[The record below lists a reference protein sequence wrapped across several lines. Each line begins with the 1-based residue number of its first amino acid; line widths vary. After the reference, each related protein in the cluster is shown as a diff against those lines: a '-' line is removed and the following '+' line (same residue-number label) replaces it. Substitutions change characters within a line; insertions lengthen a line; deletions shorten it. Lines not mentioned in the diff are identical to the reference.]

1 MLDYSYLFV
10 SSQAIRKYQLEHQD
24 IFTQITKYVLQE
36 ALLDE
41 NVKKNKIWKEWGFEH
56 TKNNGIDLI
65 AKTEDDSFIAILWLY
80 ADSNISEKLYL
91 LEKFLN
97 NGFHTDNGQI
107 KQIEKGIIISPL
119 LPHSEVIRNLS
130 LFGFSANKKNIIDCR
145 SFLSLGIDW
154 LGLQQSIDLYD
165 CSSNN
170 TYIDFEKMELYK
182 EGKIVYS
189 FAKKNVIQE
198 NKEKIIKTTQEYFEH
213 NDRGKLILPCGIE
226 NFVVS
231 QVTEIITPSDGT
243 ILFFYRNT
251 EVAQWAYKT
260 YQLNAK
266 DNFIA
271 CVFYQENEKKI
282 IDNHLMDDPSFHPV
296 STSEE
301 IIRLYR
307 EAKRRNCRFI
317 IFCDYQKS
325 VLLSLIQAQ
334 FGDGIPIFDLIV
346 CCDAYLTIKNLF
358 HDSDISENGNFF
370 TDARYGIC
378 HIDSEIA
385 SKKRLY
391 VMATPILFRYKSIN
405 STYDKDFREDIFYFD
420 FYDAKQ
426 QKLIPDYEVI
436 ILPII
441 EEQWKKI
448 DKTFNGWIRKK
459 ADLDFICKAIGMHQG
474 LCEKSL
480 LVFDQESKKIKEID
494 NVLSKRVF
502 CYCQS
507 ENASKKLNKNYL
519 NILGCY
525 EDELK
530 INAFKN
536 INVEIEHID
545 REMDTGKK
553 LDVFDTFGYSDDKNL
568 CSILCNVC
576 CLDSEARVMKP
587 DTLVFFD
594 TKREVYDLIPSIA
607 SIMNRMD
614 GNIGKIVIP
623 IVVSKKKISN
633 STESDFGSE
642 AWNILNAIRSY
653 DCSLNDPLILK
664 KRVKIAVSAESFV
677 ETNTKDHNAF
687 DANLLKKIT
696 EEFYESTTDLFEDR
710 EYVKRF
716 EYKTSGIIKDIKR
729 GINQFIEKKPHIFDS
744 LTKSL
749 KAGAYSGI
757 TEVEIIQMICFQM
770 FSKPFFEYIS
780 SESLIDN
787 PIVEILERFVEKFL
801 KFYEK
806 KEIIEAFW
814 ELFAPIRQKIKYA
827 KYQNG
832 SRSLIDS
839 FYKRTIESIFE
850 EEKLKHKS
858 IFIPQDIIDFT
869 LRGAKSALM
878 RHFKTDFDSE
888 EIKVFD
894 PFARNGE
901 FIKRLIC
908 KENNFIS
915 DENFERKIQEDAF
928 AQESNILSY
937 YSSLIDITQAIG
949 NRNASIKTFNNIA
962 FMDSLEYME
971 EKSNTSVLPLFKE
984 LSDNKRIKALIKREK
999 TRVIVSN
1006 LFFEF
1011 EKFSFYNNEG
1021 KEYPK
1026 LDEVILEKS
1035 KKENVMKVSNI
1046 ELVRALEMASNKI
1059 EEKGVIA
1066 CVCSE
1071 NFITSRSN
1079 HAYRKKLSKQFS
1091 SIYVVILKDTKQFHP
1106 EYEYVR
1112 EYGYGFEYEYKTK
1125 KIIAQNICILFLVK
1139 DKKNKEKSLY
1149 YYNVE
1154 SAIEESEWASFVK
1167 NFQDLSEIPF
1177 IKSKNNQDG
1186 IWKITDES
1194 KDCYIQLFDEGN
1206 RESVFTRKMERDIF
1220 GEFCNRVYDEE
1231 SIFEE
1236 FAYKNEILTL
1246 IDEQNF
1252 DELEKKASKQ
1262 PKHSKQFCF
1271 KNPKIGIEEE
1281 NLEVENLFLYIAQG
1295 SKNFGCI
1302 PFTDGDD
1309 IPDFEKNSSVYPLF
1323 YYDAKGKRHSNIED
1337 NTLALVQK
1345 YCKDSSITKEDIF
1358 YYTYA
1363 LFNHKKFLEENKDAR
1378 KNLRIV
1384 LNSDFKEL
1392 ALLGKS
1398 LMELLFKFECR
1409 EKHKSVEFDGVGI
1422 FDGYYI
1428 PNKIRVSQGGGRI
1441 FYNMNITLTDI
1452 PSKVS
1457 EYRICGKTII
1467 EYFIDLFEKKMQ
1479 FLDFQSNQQECVFD
1493 KFCEVVKIAE
1503 KSADLIEE
1511 ISKKTL

>member
-36 ALLDE
+36 ALPDE
-41 NVKKNKIWKEWGFEH
+41 NVKKNTIWKEWEFEH
-56 TKNNGIDLI
+56 TKNNGIDLV
-65 AKTEDDSFIAILWLY
+65 AKIEDDSFIAILWLY

-91 LEKFLN
+91 LENFLN

-119 LPHSEVIRNLS
+119 LPYSEVIRNLS

-165 CSSNN
+165 CSSGNA
-170 TYIDFEKMELYK
+170 YIDFEKMELYK
-182 EGKIVYS
+182 EGKIVCS
-189 FAKKNVIQE
+189 FVKKNMIQE
-198 NKEKIIKTTQEYFEH
+198 NKEKIIKATQEYFKH

-231 QVTEIITPSDGT
+231 QVTEVITPSDGT
-243 ILFFYRNT
+243 ILFFYRNA
-251 EVAQWAYKT
+251 EMAQWAYKT

-271 CVFYQENEKKI
+271 CVFYQENEKKN
-282 IDNHLMDDPSFHPV
+282 IDNHLMDDLSFHPV

-307 EAKRRNCRFI
+307 EAKRRGCRFT
-317 IFCDYQKS
+317 IFCDYQNS

-370 TDARYGIC
+370 TDTRYGIC
-378 HIDSEIA
+378 HIDSKIA

-391 VMATPILFRYKSIN
+391 VMPTPILFRYKGIN
-405 STYDKDFREDIFYFD
+405 STYDKDFGEDIFYFD
-420 FYDAKQ
+420 FYDDKQ
-426 QKLIPDYEVI
+426 HRLIPDYEVI

-441 EEQWKKI
+441 EEQWKRI
-448 DKTFNGWIRKK
+448 DKAFNGWIRKK

-480 LVFDQESKKIKEID
+480 LVFDQESEKIKEIG

-507 ENASKKLNKNYL
+507 ENVSKKLNKNYL

-530 INAFKN
+530 INIFKN

-545 REMDTGKK
+545 REMDTDKK

-568 CSILCNVC
+568 CSILCNVD
-576 CLDSEARVMKP
+576 CLDSEARVVGP

-594 TKREVYDLIPSIA
+594 TKKEVYNLISSIA
-607 SIMNRMD
+607 SLMNRMD

-623 IVVSKKKISN
+623 IVVSKEKISN

-653 DCSLNDPLILK
+653 DCSLNDPLILR
-664 KRVKIAVSAESFV
+664 KRVKIAVSAKSFA
-677 ETNTKDHNAF
+677 ETNIKDHNAF

-696 EEFYESTTDLFEDR
+696 EEFYEATADLFEDR
-710 EYVKRF
+710 KYVERF
-716 EYKTSGIIKDIKR
+716 EFLTSGTIKDIKR
-729 GINQFIEKKPHIFDS
+729 GIKQFIEKKPHIFDS
-744 LTKSL
+744 LAKSL
-749 KAGAYSGI
+749 RAGTYSGI
-757 TEVEIIQMICFQM
+757 TDSEIIQMICFQM

-780 SESLIDN
+780 NEGLIDN

-814 ELFAPIRQKIKYA
+814 RMFAPIRQKIKYA
-827 KYQNG
+827 KHQNG
-832 SRSLIDS
+832 SRSLTDS
-839 FYKRTIESIFE
+839 FYKRTIEGIFD

-858 IFIPQDIIDFT
+858 ISIPQDIIDFT
-869 LRGAKSALM
+869 LRGTKSVLM

-888 EIKVFD
+888 DIKVFD

-901 FIKRLIC
+901 FIERLIC
-908 KENNFIS
+908 RENNFIS
-915 DENFERKIQEDAF
+915 DEYFERKIQGGIF

-984 LSDNKRIKALIKREK
+984 LSDNKRIKALIKKEK

-1006 LFFEF
+1006 LFFKF
-1011 EKFSFYNNEG
+1011 EKFSLYNNEG
-1021 KEYPK
+1021 REYPK

-1071 NFITSRSN
+1071 NFITSKSN
-1079 HAYRKKLSKQFS
+1079 HNYRKELSKLFS
-1091 SIYVVILKDTKQFHP
+1091 SIYVINLKEMKQYCP
-1106 EYEYVR
+1106 DSEYEDYYNR
-1112 EYGYGFEYEYKTK
+1112 GYDYKPK
-1125 KIIAQNICILFLVK
+1125 KNNQSICILFLVK
-1139 DKKNKEKSLY
+1139 DKKDEENSLFYYDIKSNMEEEKRAL
-1149 YYNVE
+1149 
-1154 SAIEESEWASFVK
+1154 FVK
-1167 NFQDLSEIPF
+1167 NLQDLSKIPF
-1177 IKSKNNQDG
+1177 KKNKNNG
-1186 IWKITDES
+1186 SGVWKVIDES
-1194 KDCYIQLFDEGN
+1194 KECYIQLFDKDNG
-1206 RESVFTRKMERDIF
+1206 ESVFTRQVEKGIF
-1220 GEFCNRVYDEE
+1220 GIKYSGIYDEE
-1231 SIFEE
+1231 DIFAE
-1236 FAYKNEILTL
+1236 FKRKNEILTL
-1246 IDEQNF
+1246 IQECKF
-1252 DELEKKASKQ
+1252 DELKEKESKQ
-1262 PKHSKQFCF
+1262 PKQPEQIYFKKSKFSF
-1271 KNPKIGIEEE
+1271 EG
-1281 NLEVENLFLYIAQG
+1281 EVSEADNLFLYIAQG
-1295 SKNFGCI
+1295 KKKFGCI
-1302 PFTDGDD
+1302 PFTENDAT
-1309 IPDFEKNSSVYPLF
+1309 PDYEKNSSIYPLF
-1323 YYDAKGKRHSNIED
+1323 YYDANGKKHSNIED
-1337 NTLALVQK
+1337 NTLALAQK

-1363 LFNHKKFLEENKDAR
+1363 LFNHKKFLEKNKDAR
-1378 KNLRIV
+1378 RNLHIV
-1384 LNSDFKEL
+1384 LSSDFKKLSFLGRAL
-1392 ALLGKS
+1392 AKLQLKP
-1398 LMELLFKFECR
+1398 ECK
-1409 EKHKSVEFDGVGI
+1409 EKHTSIEFDGVGI
-1422 FDGYYI
+1422 FDDYYI
-1428 PNKIRVSQGGGRI
+1428 PNKIRVSQAGDRI
-1441 FYNMNITLTDI
+1441 FYNMNITLTNI
-1452 PSKVS
+1452 PNKVS
-1457 EYRICGKTII
+1457 RYEICGKTII
-1467 EYFIDLFEKKMQ
+1467 EYFIDLFEKKIL
-1479 FLDFQSNQQECVFD
+1479 FLDFQSSQNEDIFD
-1493 KFCEVVKIAE
+1493 KFCEIVKVAE
-1503 KSADLIEE
+1503 KSVDLIEE
-1511 ISKKTL
+1511 INKKNL